1 MKKYLILLASGTGTR
16 FGADC
21 PKQFIKIGGK
31 MIIEHT
37 MASCDCG
44 IFDEIILVVSAPYV
58 DQMKQVVLAN
68 KYKAPVRVV
77 EGGNSRIESCGR
89 GVAIIGDEDAI
100 VIVHN
105 GVQPFVGRKSFDNC
119 IAALGKYSAV
129 TCGVKCVYT
138 VLETSADG
146 VLVNTPDRSKMYS
159 DMGPEGFRL
168 NMLRK
173 VVDIGIKDIVSTGLC
188 GVVFRNSLA
197 KVYVA
202 DGEPGNIKI
211 TFPEDIALA
220 EQIINNKRIADNEQ

>member
-37 MASCDCG
+37 MSSCDCG
-44 IFDEIILVVSAPYV
+44 FFDEIILVVSAPYV

-68 KYKAPVRVV
+68 NYKAPVRVV
-77 EGGNSRIESCGR
+77 EGGNSRIESCGC
-89 GVAIIGDEDAI
+89 GVAMIDDEDAM

-105 GVQPFVGRKSFDNC
+105 GVQPFVGKKSFENC
-119 IAALGKYSAV
+119 IAALDKYSAV

-138 VLETSADG
+138 VLETSANG
-146 VLVNTPDRSKMYS
+146 VLVGTPDRSKTYS

-168 NMLRK
+168 ALLRE
-173 VVDIGIKDIVSTGLC
+173 VVDVGMKDSVSTGLC
-188 GVVFRNSLA
+188 GVAFRNSMA
-197 KVYVA
+197 EVYVA
-202 DGEPGNIKI
+202 EGEPGNIKI

-220 EQIINNKRIADNEQ
+220 EQILNNKMMASNG

>member
-44 IFDEIILVVSAPYV
+44 VFDEIILVVSGPYV
-58 DQMKQVVLAN
+58 DQMKRVVLSN
-68 KYKAPVRVV
+68 TYKIPVRVV

-89 GVAIIGDEDAI
+89 GVAVIGDEDAI

-105 GVQPFVGRKSFDNC
+105 GVQPFIGKKSFDNC

-138 VLETSADG
+138 VLVTSEDG
-146 VLVNTPDRSKMYS
+146 VLSSTPDRSRSYC

-168 NMLRK
+168 SILRK
-173 VVDIGIKDIVSTGLC
+173 VVDIGLKDSVSTGLC

-197 KVYVA
+197 EVYIA

-211 TFPEDIALA
+211 TVPEDIILA
-220 EQIINNKRIADNEQ
+220 KQILKNKRRADNGQ

>member
-188 GVVFRNSLA
+188 GVVFRNSLS

>member
-21 PKQFIKIGGK
+21 PKQFIKVGGK
-31 MIIEHT
+31 MIIEHA

-58 DQMKQVVLAN
+58 DQMKQVVQSN

-89 GVAIIGDEDAI
+89 GVAMIGDEDAI

-119 IAALGKYSAV
+119 IAALDKYPAV

-146 VLVNTPDRSKMYS
+146 VLVSTPDRSKTYS

-173 VVDIGIKDIVSTGLC
+173 IVDIGINDSVSTSLC
-188 GVVFRNSLA
+188 GVAFRNSLA
-197 KVYVA
+197 EVYVA
-202 DGEPGNIKI
+202 DGEPGNVKI
-211 TFPEDIALA
+211 TCSDDITFA
-220 EQIINNKRIADNEQ
+220 EQILNNKRLACNG